1 MNDFENRTKDA
12 LLELNNRLKLN
23 EDSYYKKK
31 NLYDEKLLMMEKNF
45 RYNLL
50 LNVKN
55 YYMKSNDEFIFMDI
69 IDKNITPKDGD
80 ILKTIF
86 VNNKVSNTTF
96 KNMTFKEC
104 DFYGNFFYGCSFEN
118 VVFEDSIFFSD
129 YDFFSVFENCKF
141 NGCIFKKCN
150 MEKIIIT
157 KCSLE
162 NIRYILCD
170 LKNMIFNEIV
180 AKKIYISD
188 CDIRGGKILNA
199 QIDILKFEDEYI
211 TKMDENTFIS
221 VKNDFKEVYKIYR
234 EISIKFES
242 NRLANRAGE
251 YYYIYKILERKDLSK
266 IDKLKSYIYWM
277 LCGYGER
284 PTYALITSAE
294 IILIFTIIYMFTG
307 LSVGV
312 STIKY
317 NILIFRSLPN
327 DELLF
332 DFLKSL
338 YFSIVTFTTVG
349 YGDVTPTG
357 ISLFL
362 SGIEMIL
369 GVTMVGIWTA
379 TLARKITR

>member
-1 MNDFENRTKDA
+1 
-12 LLELNNRLKLN
+12 
-23 EDSYYKKK
+23 
-31 NLYDEKLLMMEKNF
+31 
-45 RYNLL
+45 
-50 LNVKN
+50 
-55 YYMKSNDEFIFMDI
+55 MKSNDEFIFMDI

-317 NILIFRSLPN
+317 DILIFRSLPN

-362 SGIEMIL
+362 
-369 GVTMVGIWTA
+369 
-379 TLARKITR
+379 